1 MTATFISASC
11 PTCDTTFTR
20 VPVHGD
26 DDGAYAALELKP
38 CDDCGALLCG
48 CCEQFQCDACAAT
61 FCLEHIVT
69 IPDGTLTPL
78 RCCATC
84 AAEVEVIE
92 LPLAPLRCAS
102 CQRVISIMDSLTG
115 SGEDTWH
122 TRCWNAS
129 QDRLRT
135 AAQEYDELQQS
146 APTTPKPMGVAGTP
160 AVPQAEVA

>member
-1 MTATFISASC
+1 MASHFTNATC

-26 DDGAYAALELKP
+26 EDGAYAALELKS
-38 CDDCGALLCG
+38 CGECAVLLCP
-48 CCEQFQCDACAAT
+48 CCEQFQCDGCAQT
-61 FCLEHIVT
+61 FCLEHLVS

-78 RCCATC
+78 RCCTAC

-92 LPLAPLRCAS
+92 LPLAPLVCAC
-102 CQRVISIMDSLTG
+102 CQQAIGIMDSLTG

-129 QDRLRT
+129 QERLRV
-135 AAQEYDELQQS
+135 AAQEYDELQENAS
-146 APTTPKPMGVAGTP
+146 VKPKPMRTADAP
-160 AVPQAEVA
+160 AVTQAEVA

>member
-1 MTATFISASC
+1 MASHFTTASC

-26 DDGAYAALELKP
+26 EDGACVALELKP
-38 CDDCGALLCG
+38 CGNCGALLCP
-48 CCEQFQCDACAAT
+48 CCEQFQCDGCAAT
-61 FCLEHIVT
+61 FCPEHLFS
-69 IPDGTLTPL
+69 IPDGTLRPL

-92 LPLAPLRCAS
+92 LPLAPLVCAC
-102 CQRVISIMDSLTG
+102 CQQAIGIMDSLTG

-129 QDRLRT
+129 HERLRI
-135 AAQEYDELQQS
+135 AAQEYDDLQENAS
-146 APTTPKPMGVAGTP
+146 VTPKPMGVAGTP
-160 AVPQAEVA
+160 VASQAEVP